1 MQILREKPRIDPVF
15 KVHTFEIRQEIEQ
28 KDAFIDKL
36 KIHSRL
42 KEFEPTH
49 FETQTPEMTLSISSN
64 SSPLA
69 GSMHNNGKTGLY
81 VLHMVEKNSSVK
93 KLELTE
99 KASQVTPGRVTEV
112 RTSRPA
118 SRSGN

>member
-36 KIHSRL
+36 KIYSRL

-49 FETQTPEMTLSISSN
+49 FETQPPEMTLSILSN

-69 GSMHNNGKTGLY
+69 GSMHNNEKTGLY
-81 VLHMVEKNSSVK
+81 VLHTIEKNSSVK

-99 KASQVTPGRVTEV
+99 KDLQVTPGRATEA

-118 SRSGN
+118 SESGN